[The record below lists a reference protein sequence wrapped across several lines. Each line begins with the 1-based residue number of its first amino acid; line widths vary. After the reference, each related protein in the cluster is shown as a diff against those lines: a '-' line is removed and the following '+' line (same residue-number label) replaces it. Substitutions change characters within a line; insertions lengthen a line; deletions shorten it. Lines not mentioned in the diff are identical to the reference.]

1 MLRLTYPMTLR
12 YEAEWRGKIVRLRPG
27 PYRLLEL
34 MAIRRGCIVSTED
47 MLDYLYDDNEPLCSS
62 NVAWN
67 YISYLRKVL
76 PGIPI
81 TTHPTRGWLLE
92 R

>member
-1 MLRLTYPMTLR
+1 MTLR
-12 YEAEWRGKIVRLRPG
+12 SQVEWRGKIIQLRPG
-27 PYRLLEL
+27 PYKLLEL
-34 MAIRRGCIVSTED
+34 LMIRRGCIVTTTD

-67 YISYLRKVL
+67 YISYLRKEI
-76 PGIPI
+76 PAIPI
-81 TTHPTRGWLLE
+81 TTHHTRGWLLE